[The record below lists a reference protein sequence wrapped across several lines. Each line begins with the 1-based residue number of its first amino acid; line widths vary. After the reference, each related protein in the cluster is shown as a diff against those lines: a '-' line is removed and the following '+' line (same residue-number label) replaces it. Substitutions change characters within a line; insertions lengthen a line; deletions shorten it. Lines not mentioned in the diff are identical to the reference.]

1 MRRSGNAR
9 YASRTAAL
17 TLAAPRAA
25 AFAHPKAVSIRAALP
40 KVAESARLALAGA
53 AAFLVLAV
61 AQPAM
66 ANCGSMPTCAWTAAP
81 VVVR

>member
-40 KVAESARLALAGA
+40 KVAESARLALAGIPRA
-53 AAFLVLAV
+53 GCR
-61 AQPAM
+61 PAGHGELRQH
-66 ANCGSMPTCAWTAAP
+66 ADLCVDRCARCRPMT
-81 VVVR
+81 